1 MEWVGSLSG
10 PQERRTL
17 GPDPGSGYDS
27 ECTEMSGPIKS
38 GLFYG
43 IVFVAV
49 PAVIMAGVINLN
61 RMQHPPIVGVQRGFR
76 GTGLD
81 QIYNPRALADLA
93 VQAKVP
99 YILPPASADG
109 DKASEEYENV
119 RVLKNLSVGQFTR
132 LMASMAT
139 WVAPDVGCAYCHN
152 VDNMADDSNYN
163 KVVARRML
171 QMTQNINAN
180 WKAHV
185 KNTGVT
191 CYTCHGG
198 NPVPK
203 YIWYNNPGPKE
214 AGGIAE
220 TRQGLGHPNPMAGM
234 SALAWDPLTPF
245 LEQSNNIRVQSTTAL
260 PVNNMSSIKQTEWTY
275 ALMITMAKSL
285 GVNCDYCHNTRALGN
300 WAQSTPARVQAWYG
314 IRMVR
319 DLNNNYL
326 DPLKDVFPAARKGA
340 LGDSPKVYCATCHQG
355 IYKPLFG
362 VSMLTTFKT
371 ELGGPPLTLAPL
383 MAPYIPPPE
392 VQQPAPG
399 ADQPQAAPPAAEPK
413 K

>member
-1 MEWVGSLSG
+1 
-10 PQERRTL
+10 
-17 GPDPGSGYDS
+17 
-27 ECTEMSGPIKS
+27 MSGPIKS

-43 IVFVAV
+43 IVLVAV
-49 PAVIMAGVINLN
+49 PAGIMFGVINMS

-81 QIYNPRALADLA
+81 QIYNPAALAELA
-93 VQAKVP
+93 AQAKVP

-109 DKASEEYENV
+109 DKAGDSYDNV

-139 WVAPDVGCAYCHN
+139 WVAPKVGCAYCHN
-152 VDNMADDSNYN
+152 VEDMADDSNYT

-180 WKAHV
+180 WKSHV

-214 AGGIAE
+214 AGGFAE
-220 TRQGLGHPNPMAGM
+220 TRQGLGHPNQMAGF
-234 SALAWDPLTPF
+234 SSLAWDPLTPF

-260 PVNNMSSIKQTEWTY
+260 PTDNMSSMKQTEWTY
-275 ALMITMAKSL
+275 SLMMMISKSL
-285 GVNCDYCHNTRALGN
+285 GVNCDYCHNTRALRD
-300 WAQSTPARVQAWYG
+300 WSESTPARVTAWYG

-326 DPLKDVFPAARKGA
+326 DPLKSVFPAARKGEM
-340 LGDSPKVYCATCHQG
+340 GDSPKVYCATCHQG
-355 IYKPLFG
+355 IYKPLYG
-362 VSMLTTFKT
+362 VSMLTTFKS
-371 ELGGPPLTLAPL
+371 ELGGPPLTTAPL
-383 MAPYIPPPE
+383 MAPY
-392 VQQPAPG
+392 VPAP
-399 ADQPQAAPPAAEPK
+399 DTSQQAAPAAASPPQAEPK